1 MAPPIDC
8 PATPPARPVLH
19 DSPFSDYYTDSS
31 PVLSAQTTKTQNALV
46 NRLSQLAVQFTR
58 QDVPQDVAHHVQ
70 ATLDHIYA
78 LFTVPD
84 TQTRQPADM
93 EDSGLF
99 IDEDSPCPS
108 KTCYDP
114 PATTGDDDQD
124 DGVHEELDDVY
135 GNMLKMSR
143 ELRQTFAGLQDNEHT
158 LMEDLVDSMEE
169 GETLRMENTDLRSKL
184 KLVQRQ
190 ADLLGEQVN
199 GLRAKNQMVTAEN
212 HNLREDLHHEFNQLL
227 NLRLHLIEIEF
238 ECARTLP
245 GRERND
251 ALAKSISRWR
261 DEWDTLS
268 QHFQRR
274 SEQYSRIIDF
284 ARLNDGRELIESM
297 NELIIEDGFSSR
309 PSSSH
314 SSRPTSSHSSGS
326 SYGHRRTISGSELRE
341 FILKSEPRS
350 RQASTSS
357 KASVDSSATE
367 HSMHD
372 YASRK
377 FVSACNSPHLTGADD
392 DTSLA
397 PPAHP
402 PIDDTVS
409 RAKVADPA
417 DVVSTALVPAEPS
430 ASLAQLDR
438 VQDAAGAGAQE
449 EETASST
456 RPTPPFQLAGFLSR
470 LWSSTTRPSVAV
482 IPRKLYGD
490 PRMNL
495 WDALA
500 DASSVSLYDDFYDQY
515 NNDNNDETETQS
527 DTA

>member
-1 MAPPIDC
+1 MAPPVDC
-8 PATPPARPVLH
+8 PATPPVRPVLH

-31 PVLSAQTTKTQNALV
+31 PALSAQTTKTQSALV

-99 IDEDSPCPS
+99 IDEDSPCSS
-108 KTCYDP
+108 KTCFDP
-114 PATTGDDDQD
+114 PATPDDHDQH

-143 ELRQTFAGLQDNEHT
+143 ELRRTFAGLQENEHT

-169 GETLRMENTDLRSKL
+169 GETLRVENTDLRSKL
-184 KLVQRQ
+184 NLIQRQ

-199 GLRAKNQMVTAEN
+199 GLRAKNKMVTAEN

-251 ALAKSISRWR
+251 ALAKSIARWR

-284 ARLNDGRELIESM
+284 ARLNDGRELIESL
-297 NELIIEDGFSSR
+297 NELIIEDCFSQGSR
-309 PSSSH
+309 PSSSY
-314 SSRPTSSHSSGS
+314 SSRPTSSHSSRS
-326 SYGHRRTISGSELRE
+326 NYGHRRTISGSELRE

-372 YASRK
+372 CE
-377 FVSACNSPHLTGADD
+377 FVSACNSPHFKGAD
-392 DTSLA
+392 TFLEHV
-397 PPAHP
+397 PFE
-402 PIDDTVS
+402 DTVT

-417 DVVSTALVPAEPS
+417 DVVSTALVPAELS
-430 ASLAQLDR
+430 ASMAHLDR
-438 VQDAAGAGAQE
+438 VQDAAGAQE
-449 EETASST
+449 KTASGT
-456 RPTPPFQLAGFLSR
+456 RPFQLAGFLSR
-470 LWSSTTRPSVAV
+470 LWSSTTRPVTV
-482 IPRKLYGD
+482 IPRALYGD

-500 DASSVSLYDDFYDQY
+500 DASSVSMYDDFYDQY
-515 NNDNNDETETQS
+515 NNNDDDDETETQS
-527 DTA
+527 DTT

>member
-1 MAPPIDC
+1 ML
-8 PATPPARPVLH
+8 R
-19 DSPFSDYYTDSS
+19 
-31 PVLSAQTTKTQNALV
+31 
-46 NRLSQLAVQFTR
+46 
-58 QDVPQDVAHHVQ
+58 
-70 ATLDHIYA
+70 
-78 LFTVPD
+78 
-84 TQTRQPADM
+84 
-93 EDSGLF
+93 
-99 IDEDSPCPS
+99 
-108 KTCYDP
+108 P
-114 PATTGDDDQD
+114 PATTDDDGQD

-184 KLVQRQ
+184 NLIQRQ

-199 GLRAKNQMVTAEN
+199 GLRAKNKMVTAEN

-297 NELIIEDGFSSR
+297 HELIVEDCFSQGSC

-314 SSRPTSSHSSGS
+314 SSRPTSSHSSRS

-341 FILKSEPRS
+341 FLLKSEPRS

-372 YASRK
+372 YASGK
-377 FVSACNSPHLTGADD
+377 VVSACNSPHLTGADD
-392 DTSLA
+392 DTSRA
-397 PPAHP
+397 PPPAHA
-402 PIDDTVS
+402 PIEDTVA
-409 RAKVADPA
+409 RAKGADPA

-430 ASLAQLDR
+430 ASLAHRDR
-438 VQDAAGAGAQE
+438 VQDAAGAAQEEE
-449 EETASST
+449 EETASGT
-456 RPTPPFQLAGFLSR
+456 TPPTPPFQLAGFLSR
-470 LWSSTTRPSVAV
+470 LWSSATTTRPVAV

-515 NNDNNDETETQS
+515 NDGNDDETETQS

>member
-31 PVLSAQTTKTQNALV
+31 PVMLAQTSKTQNALV

-58 QDVPQDVAHHVQ
+58 QDVPHDVAHHVQ

-84 TQTRQPADM
+84 TQTRQPADL

-108 KTCYDP
+108 KTRYDP
-114 PATTGDDDQD
+114 PATTDNDDEN
-124 DGVHEELDDVY
+124 GEVHEELDDVY
-135 GNMLKMSR
+135 GNMLKMSQ
-143 ELRQTFAGLQDNEHT
+143 ELRQTFSGLQENEHS

-169 GETLRMENTDLRSKL
+169 GEMLRTENADLRSKL
-184 KLVQRQ
+184 NLIQRQ
-190 ADLLGEQVN
+190 ADLLSEQVN
-199 GLRAKNQMVTAEN
+199 GLRAKNKMVTAEN
-212 HNLREDLHHEFNQLL
+212 HDLREDLHHEFNQLL

-238 ECARTLP
+238 ECARTLA

-251 ALAKSISRWR
+251 ALAKSIAYWR
-261 DEWDTLS
+261 DEWDALS
-268 QHFQRR
+268 QHFQSRNQ
-274 SEQYSRIIDF
+274 QYSRLVDF
-284 ARLNDGRELIESM
+284 ARLNDGRELIEGM
-297 NELIIEDGFSSR
+297 NELIIEDCSSQGSR

-314 SSRPTSSHSSGS
+314 SSRPTSSHSSRS

-341 FILKSEPRS
+341 FILKGGPHS
-350 RQASTSS
+350 RQVSMSS

-367 HSMHD
+367 HSVHD
-372 YASRK
+372 YDSGK
-377 FVSACNSPHLTGADD
+377 SVSACKSPALRGVTRCDTFRD
-392 DTSLA
+392 DTSLVPIA
-397 PPAHP
+397 NP
-402 PIDDTVS
+402 PIEDDGT

-417 DVVSTALVPAEPS
+417 DVVSTALVQAEPS
-430 ASLAQLDR
+430 ASPAHDDH
-438 VQDAAGAGAQE
+438 VQDAAGAQE
-449 EETASST
+449 KRASST
-456 RPTPPFQLAGFLSR
+456 PTFQLTGFLSR
-470 LWSSTTRPSVAV
+470 LFWRGLNRPVTTV
-482 IPRKLYGD
+482 IPRALYSD

-500 DASSVSLYDDFYDQY
+500 DASSVSMYDDFYDQCK
-515 NNDNNDETETQS
+515 NDNDKNNET
-527 DTA
+527 A